1 MLTLHSLLQDHAV
14 VQAGRPI
21 RISGRSRPGATVE
34 IRLAGAAQQAAA
46 DAAGAWACEF
56 PARLAGVSFDLDVI
70 CDGEHLACCDL
81 ITGEVWICAGQ
92 SNMDCPLSMTKGTE
106 ADIAQADDPFIR
118 CFTVPQVGTIAPAAS
133 VKGHWE
139 RVHPGN
145 AGAVSAA
152 AWYFASALRS
162 ALDAP
167 VGVVV
172 AAWGGSSILTWI
184 PAEAFTHRREND
196 IYART
201 AVGECVSDGDA
212 PHPFVPRTAA
222 SDGWEHPDFDDRD
235 WDTLLVPGYWQEQRW
250 WISGA
255 VWYRTRVPLPEH
267 WRGRA
272 LTLDFGPV
280 DDFDDTY
287 ANGVRIGGL
296 GEETSEAFLK
306 PRHYRVPPE
315 LTRADSLTLAVRVFD
330 RGWVGGILG
339 AGYLRPEDDPSEWLA
354 LPMAW
359 RVRPEL
365 PLPMRT
371 PQGMITPGEKYN
383 GMIHPLTGY
392 PIRGFLWYQGEA
404 DTTRAQRYR
413 RLLPDFI
420 ASWRRVW
427 GQPAAPFG
435 VVQIASFTATK
446 PEPVEDDWAELRD
459 AQWLAAQTV
468 PGVGLVSALD
478 LGEADDIHPRHKRP
492 VGERLAAWALA
503 DVYRTGELP
512 WSHPYLAE
520 ALPMDD
526 RIRLRF
532 ARVSGALRTR
542 DGGPARGFQIAGSDR
557 RWVWANITLTGPDT
571 VEAHHPR
578 GLRPVAVRYAWQ
590 CNPDVNVTDARD
602 LPVLPFRTDDW
613 PLTSAL

>member
-34 IRLAGAAQQAAA
+34 IRLADAAQRTTA
-46 DAAGAWACEF
+46 DAAGAWACDF
-56 PARLAGVSFDLDVI
+56 PARPAGVSLDLDVT
-70 CDGEHLACCDL
+70 CEGERLACRDV
-81 ITGEVWICAGQ
+81 ITGEVWMCGGQ
-92 SNMDCPLSMTKGTE
+92 SNMNWPLAQLKGTE
-106 ADIAQADDPFIR
+106 ADIARADDPWIR
-118 CFTVPQVGTIAPAAS
+118 CFTVPQVVAQAPATS
-133 VKGHWE
+133 VEGRWE
-139 RVHPGN
+139 PVHPGN
-145 AGAVSAA
+145 AGAVSAT
-152 AWYFASALRS
+152 AWYFAAALRS
-162 ALDAP
+162 ALGTP

-172 AAWGGSSILTWI
+172 AGCPGSSILSWT
-184 PAEAFTHRREND
+184 PGEAFTHRPENT
-196 IYART
+196 IFART
-201 AVGECVSDGDA
+201 AIGECVSDGDA
-212 PHPFVPRTAA
+212 PHPFALRTAA
-222 SDGWEHPDFDDRD
+222 SDGWERPEFDDRD

-255 VWYRTRVPLPEH
+255 VWYRTRVPLPGH

-296 GEETSEAFLK
+296 GEETPDAYLK
-306 PRHYRVPPE
+306 PRRYRVPPE
-315 LTRADSLTLAVRVFD
+315 ATRAESLTLAVRVFD

-339 AGYLRPEDDPSEWLA
+339 AAYLRPENDPSEWLA

-359 RVRPEL
+359 RARPEL
-365 PLPMRT
+365 PMPTRT
-371 PQGMITPGEKYN
+371 PQGMITPGNMYN

-420 ASWRRVW
+420 TAWRRAW
-427 GQPAAPFG
+427 GQPHAPFG
-435 VVQIASFTATK
+435 VVQIASYTATK

-459 AQWLAAQTV
+459 AQGLAAQTV
-468 PGVGLVSALD
+468 PGVGLVSAID

-503 DVYRTGELP
+503 DVYRTGEPP
-512 WSHPYLAE
+512 WSHPFLAE

-542 DGGPARGFQIAGSDR
+542 DGGPVRSLQIAGADR
-557 RWVWANITLTGPDT
+557 RWVWATATMPCFDT
-571 VEAHHPR
+571 VEAQHPH
-578 GLRPVAVRYAWQ
+578 GLRPLAVRYAWQ
-590 CNPDVNVTDARD
+590 CNPDANLVDDRG

>member
-1 MLTLHSLLQDHAV
+1 MLVLHSLLKDHAV
-14 VQAGRPI
+14 VQADRPI
-21 RISGRSRPGATVE
+21 RISGRSRPGAPVE
-34 IRLAGAAQQAAA
+34 IRLAAAVLQTAA
-46 DAAGAWACEF
+46 DAAGAWSCEF
-56 PARLAGVSFDLDVI
+56 PARPAGESFDLEVASENERLTRRDM
-70 CDGEHLACCDL
+70 
-81 ITGEVWICAGQ
+81 ITGEVWLCAGQ
-92 SNMDCPLSMTKGTE
+92 SNMDYPLSMIKGTE
-106 ADIAQADDPFIR
+106 SDIARADDPLIR
-118 CFTVPQVGTIAPAAS
+118 YFTVPQVKSDTPSRS
-133 VKGHWE
+133 VDGQWVQ
-139 RVHPGN
+139 VHPDN
-145 AGAVSAA
+145 AGAASAT

-162 ALDAP
+162 VLDVP

-172 AAWGGSSILTWI
+172 AAWGGSSILSWT
-184 PAEAFTHRREND
+184 PADGFAGRPEND
-196 IYART
+196 VYVRT
-201 AVGECVSDGDA
+201 AIGEYVSDGDE

-222 SDGWEHPDFDDRD
+222 ADGWERPDFDDRK

-255 VWYRTRVPLPEH
+255 VWYRTHVDLPEC

-296 GEETSEAFLK
+296 GEEMSDAYLK

-315 LTRADSLTLAVRVFD
+315 LTRADRLTLAVRVFD

-339 AGYLRPEDDPSEWLA
+339 AGYLRLEDKPSEWLA

-359 RVRPEL
+359 RVRAEL
-365 PLPMRT
+365 SMPMRT
-371 PQGMITPGEKYN
+371 PQGMIMPGNMYN
-383 GMIHPLTGY
+383 GMIHPLTGF

-420 ASWRRVW
+420 TSWRRAW

-459 AQWLAAQTV
+459 AQRLAAHTV
-468 PGVGLVSALD
+468 HGVGLVSALD

-492 VGERLAAWALA
+492 LGERLATWALA
-503 DVYRTGELP
+503 DVYRTGLP
-512 WSHPYLAE
+512 PWGHPDFAE

-532 ARVSGALRTR
+532 ARVTGTLRTR
-542 DGGPARGFQIAGSDR
+542 DGGPARGFQIAGADR
-557 RWVWANITLTGPDT
+557 CWVWAETTFTGPDT
-571 VEAHHPR
+571 VDAQHPH
-578 GLRPVAVRYAWQ
+578 GLRPLAVRYAWQ
-590 CNPDVNVTDARD
+590 CNPVANVIDDRD